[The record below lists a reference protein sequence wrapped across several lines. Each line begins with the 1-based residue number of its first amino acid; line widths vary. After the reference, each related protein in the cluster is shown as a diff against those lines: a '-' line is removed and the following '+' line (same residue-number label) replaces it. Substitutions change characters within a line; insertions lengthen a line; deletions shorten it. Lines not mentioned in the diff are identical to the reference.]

1 MRSLNVLN
9 KLLTAT
15 IIFTMINLNIAI
27 NIEQARFNITG
38 QQAMAQST
46 LPKEDRSMSGDG
58 SFKLKNAQESD
69 SDSMA
74 RKRQQNSGTY
84 TKEEGGG
91 GLLGIFSNQLFA
103 PLIMLTIAF
112 LVAKIW
118 LFFKPSKPYD
128 VYAAALGA
136 GILLLNEVM
145 SAFKQNES
153 LKDRKDRIEYEGLD
167 EDGQIDVSQKQMLE
181 EEKAALEEIKGTAED
196 KSKYQKAAAAAF
208 AVASGIAFVQGN
220 GEQIQAQACA
230 AAVNARAKTIMALEG
245 GAAACF
251 NSTAAGA
258 KAPMVACEATAV
270 TTESIEALK
279 LQPGESA
286 TQYTL
291 LTELI
296 TTKESS
302 KQTCTLGGDTYA
314 ATQIKECEA
323 KIKATAK
330 AAAATGPGAAAAA
343 ALLVKL
349 KAAYATI
356 QTANGALVGTKATL
370 ESACLMHTKET
381 VKNSGQSKGIDKVS
395 EIKPSTK
402 AGFYASILKLLINK
416 AHAGYG
422 SLIGALGGLIAA
434 YKLPVGTAMD
444 TFMLSSMKRG
454 TLWLAMSGTSL
465 ASSKAMDKEADAIQK
480 NIDKIDAIL
489 AKFRSADSVTSAQ
502 AKTMQKKTTMLSAYT
517 PQQIGEKF
525 ECIGGLPKIATN
537 NGSKACPNA
546 KKYIVSGTDKLNA
559 AGFKMPDSLVGSLVN
574 AANGIQDTTSVSPTT
589 QEAFDALGSSA
600 NALNKKANAVMK
612 KTLER
617 AQKANKKKPVAKSLL
632 ASFGRKFGNLNKRAG
647 GSSGLMSA
655 LPYLSQPNQGSSFD
669 ENEDEEELQDG
680 LAVDAKGGEG
690 LDAAGAAKN
699 GGFKFDFGESG
710 ADQYALQKN
719 SEFAANEDAIAAM
732 DEDGEGEIIEDSN
745 VDIWK
750 AISVRYKKTAYDRLL
765 KRIE

>member
-220 GEQIQAQACA
+220 GEQVQAQACA
-230 AAVNARAKTIMALEG
+230 TAVNARAKALMG
-245 GAAACF
+245 LQAGSVACMDP
-251 NSTAAGA
+251 SATDTQ
-258 KAPMVACEATAV
+258 VYTTACEATAV
-270 TTESIEALK
+270 TTEAIESLK
-279 LQPGESA
+279 LVPGESKI
-286 TQYTL
+286 QYKQL
-291 LTELI
+291 VSLI
-296 TTKESS
+296 KTKESN
-302 KQTCTLGGDTYA
+302 KQACELGADA
-314 ATQIKECEA
+314 KATQ
-323 KIKATAK
+323 ATTVCKTNLSKAK
-330 AAAATGPGAAAAA
+330 AASPYSAPLVAKLSIALGKIEAATG
-343 ALLVKL
+343 AL
-349 KAAYATI
+349 A
-356 QTANGALVGTKATL
+356 GTKAVVET
-370 ESACLMHTKET
+370 ACLVHTEET
-381 VKNSGQSKGIDKVS
+381 VKNSGESDGLKTGTGADA
-395 EIKPSTK
+395 KPSTK
-402 AGFYASILKLLINK
+402 AGFYASILTLLINK

-690 LDAAGAAKN
+690 LDASGAKN
-699 GGFKFDFGESG
+699 SGFKFDFGESG

-719 SEFAANEDAIAAM
+719 SEFAANADAVAAM
-732 DEDGEGEIIEDSN
+732 DEEGEGEIIEDSN

>member
-84 TKEEGGG
+84 TKEKASG

-103 PLIMLTIAF
+103 PLILLTIAF

-181 EEKAALEEIKGTAED
+181 EEKAALEEIKGTAEN

-230 AAVNARAKTIMALEG
+230 AAVNARAKALMALQAG
-245 GAAACF
+245 SVACMDPSAAD
-251 NSTAAGA
+251 TA
-258 KAPMVACEATAV
+258 VYTTACEATAV
-270 TTESIEALK
+270 TTEAIETLK
-279 LQPGESA
+279 LIPGESKI
-286 TQYTL
+286 QYAQL
-291 LTELI
+291 MSLI
-296 TTKESS
+296 ETKETN
-302 KQTCTLGGDTYA
+302 KQTCKLGADA
-314 ATQIKECEA
+314 KATQATTLCKGNLA
-323 KIKATAK
+323 KAQSATPVSAALTAK
-330 AAAATGPGAAAAA
+330 LSVALGEIQAATG
-343 ALLVKL
+343 AL
-349 KAAYATI
+349 A
-356 QTANGALVGTKATL
+356 GTKAVVET
-370 ESACLMHTKET
+370 ACLVHTEET
-381 VKNSGQSKGIDKVS
+381 VKNSGESS
-395 EIKPSTK
+395 EVKTGADAKPSVK
-402 AGFYASILKLLINK
+402 AGFYASILTLLINK

-422 SLIGALGGLIAA
+422 NLIGALGGLIAA

-444 TFMLSSMKRG
+444 TFMLSSTKRG

-465 ASSKAMDKEADAIQK
+465 ASSKAMDKEADTIQK
-480 NIDKIDAIL
+480 NIDKIDSIL
-489 AKFRSADSVTSAQ
+489 KKFRSADSVTSAQ
-502 AKTMQKKTTMLSAYT
+502 AKTLQKKTTMLSAYT

-574 AANGIQDTTSVSPTT
+574 AANGIQDTTSISPTT

-617 AQKANKKKPVAKSLL
+617 AQKANKKKPVAKNLL

-655 LPYLSQPNQGSSFD
+655 LPYLSQPNQGSRFD

-690 LDAAGAAKN
+690 LDAAGAANN
-699 GGFKFDFGESG
+699 GGFKFDFGESD
-710 ADQYALQKN
+710 ADQYALHKN
-719 SEFAANEDAIAAM
+719 SEFAANADAVAAM
-732 DEDGEGEIIEDSN
+732 EEDSEGEIIEDSN

>member
-27 NIEQARFNITG
+27 DIEQARFNITG

-69 SDSMA
+69 NDSMA

-84 TKEEGGG
+84 TKEEASGG
-91 GLLGIFSNQLFA
+91 LGIFNNQLFV

-112 LVAKIW
+112 LVSKIW

-136 GILLLNEVM
+136 GILLVNELM
-145 SAFKQNES
+145 SAFKQNTS

-167 EDGQIDVSQKQMLE
+167 EDGQVDVSQKQMLE

-220 GEQIQAQACA
+220 GELVQAQACA

-251 NSTAAGA
+251 NTTAAGA
-258 KAPMVACEATAV
+258 KAPMTACEATAV
-270 TTESIEALK
+270 TTENIEALK

-296 TTKESS
+296 TVKESS

-323 KIKATAK
+323 KIKATTK

-349 KAAYATI
+349 NAAYATI

-395 EIKPSTK
+395 EAKPSAK
-402 AGFYASILKLLINK
+402 AGFYASLLSLLISK
-416 AHAGYG
+416 AQAGNYG

-444 TFMLSSMKRG
+444 TFMLSSIKRG
-454 TLWLAMSGTSL
+454 TLWIAMSGTSL
-465 ASSKAMDKEADAIQK
+465 ASAKAMESEADAIQK

-502 AKTMQKKTTMLSAYT
+502 AKTLQKKTTMLSAYT
-517 PQQIGEKF
+517 PQQIGEQV

-559 AGFKMPDSLVGSLVN
+559 AGFSMPDSLVGSLVN
-574 AANGIQDTTSVSPTT
+574 AANGIQDTSSVSPTT

-617 AQKANKKKPVAKSLL
+617 AQKANKKKPVAKNLL
-632 ASFGRKFGNLNKRAG
+632 ASFGRKFGGLNKRAG
-647 GSSGLMSA
+647 GTGGLMSA
-655 LPYLSQPNQGSSFD
+655 LPYLSQPNQGSNFGNDD
-669 ENEDEEELQDG
+669 EEEELQDG
-680 LAVDAKGGEG
+680 LAVDAKGGKG
-690 LDAAGAAKN
+690 LDAAGAANN
-699 GGFKFDFGESG
+699 GGFKFDFGEG
-710 ADQYALQKN
+710 AADQYALQKN
-719 SEFAANEDAIAAM
+719 SEFAANADAVAAM
-732 DEDGEGEIIEDSN
+732 EEDGEGEIIEDSN
-745 VDIWK
+745 VDIWQ

>member
-27 NIEQARFNITG
+27 DIEQARFNITG

-69 SDSMA
+69 NDSMA

-84 TKEEGGG
+84 TKEEASGG
-91 GLLGIFSNQLFA
+91 LGIFNNQLFA

-112 LVAKIW
+112 LVSKIW

-136 GILLLNEVM
+136 GILLVNELM
-145 SAFKQNES
+145 SAFKQNTS

-167 EDGQIDVSQKQMLE
+167 EDGQVDVSQKQMLE

-220 GEQIQAQACA
+220 SEQIQAQACA
-230 AAVNARAKTIMALEG
+230 AAVNARAKSLIALQAG
-245 GAAACF
+245 SVACMDP
-251 NSTAAGA
+251 SATDTQ
-258 KAPMVACEATAV
+258 VYTTACEATAV
-270 TTESIEALK
+270 TTEAIEALK
-279 LQPGESA
+279 LTPGE
-286 TQYTL
+286 TKIQYSML
-291 LTELI
+291 VELI
-296 TTKESS
+296 KTKEASKNTCDLGADAKS
-302 KQTCTLGGDTYA
+302 KQAKTVCQANLNA
-314 ATQIKECEA
+314 AQSA
-323 KIKATAK
+323 S
-330 AAAATGPGAAAAA
+330 PVSA
-343 ALLVKL
+343 ALVTKYSVALGKIS
-349 KAAYATI
+349 AASS
-356 QTANGALVGTKATL
+356 ALVGTKAAI
-370 ESACLMHTKET
+370 ESACVKHTEET
-381 VKNSGQSKGIDKVS
+381 VKNSGESS
-395 EIKPSTK
+395 EVKTLTELSSSAK
-402 AGFYASILKLLINK
+402 AGFYASLLSLLISK
-416 AHAGYG
+416 AQAGNYG

-444 TFMLSSMKRG
+444 TFMLSSIKRG
-454 TLWLAMSGTSL
+454 TLWIAMSGTSL
-465 ASSKAMDKEADAIQK
+465 ASAKAMESEADAIQK

-502 AKTMQKKTTMLSAYT
+502 AKTLQKKTTMLSAYT
-517 PQQIGEKF
+517 PQQIGEQV

-546 KKYIVSGTDKLNA
+546 KKYIVSGTDKLNT
-559 AGFKMPDSLVGSLVN
+559 AGFSMPDSLVGSLVN
-574 AANGIQDTTSVSPTT
+574 AANGIQDTSSVSPTT

-617 AQKANKKKPVAKSLL
+617 AQKANKKKPVAKNLL
-632 ASFGRKFGNLNKRAG
+632 ASFGRKFGGLNKRAG
-647 GSSGLMSA
+647 GTGGLMSA
-655 LPYLSQPNQGSSFD
+655 LPYLSQPNQGSNFGNDD
-669 ENEDEEELQDG
+669 EEEELQDG
-680 LAVDAKGGEG
+680 LAVDAKGGKG
-690 LDAAGAAKN
+690 LDAAGAANN
-699 GGFKFDFGESG
+699 GGFKFDFGEG
-710 ADQYALQKN
+710 AADQYALQKN
-719 SEFAANEDAIAAM
+719 SEFAANADAVAAM
-732 DEDGEGEIIEDSN
+732 EEDGEGEIIEDSN
-745 VDIWK
+745 VDIWQ